1 MNTRTRLGILA
12 STTLLACWLT
22 AASSATNQAAPTGQ
36 PTRDKDRGTVQ
47 PLLTQDL
54 PDIPGKEVIMLAVT
68 YLPAGA
74 SLPHRHDADVFVYVL
89 EGEVDAWIDGSIHA
103 MRPGDFAAFP
113 AGTGIC
119 HCFINNSEHDVLL
132 LVGGEA
138 SKSDNRIYY
147 PLHPQRRND
156 LPASEWWEDVPKRRL
171 GPHDGMPDALRR
183 RSAQRV
189 SGVRAKQ

>member
-1 MNTRTRLGILA
+1 MKTHGMSTHSMNTRTRLGILA

-54 PDIPGKEVIMLAVT
+54 PDIPGKEVVMLTVT

-89 EGEVDAWIDGSIHA
+89 EGSVLMQVDGQ
-103 MRPGDFAAFP
+103 P
-113 AGTGIC
+113 AVT
-119 HCFINNSEHDVLL
+119 
-132 LVGGEA
+132 
-138 SKSDNRIYY
+138 
-147 PLHPQRRND
+147 
-156 LPASEWWEDVPKRRL
+156 L
-171 GPHDGMPDALRR
+171 GPGQTFHESPSDIHRQ
-183 RSAQRV
+183 SANASATQP
-189 SGVRAKQ
+189 AKFVVFMIKDKNRPATRPTDS